1 MRKYLLLL
9 LISIAA
15 CTPKVAPSTDART
28 IAALKVKEVVIA
40 IGTIQHAAI
49 EFNKQGVINNEAT
62 EYTIDYIKS
71 ALNVIKTTPNGWR
84 LTVVKIL
91 DELEGKLNANAK
103 DKLSPYIDIAKILIL
118 RLV

>member
-1 MRKYLLLL
+1 M
-9 LISIAA
+9 
-15 CTPKVAPSTDART
+15 
-28 IAALKVKEVVIA
+28 
-40 IGTIQHAAI
+40 
-49 EFNKQGVINNEAT
+49 
-62 EYTIDYIKS
+62 
-71 ALNVIKTTPNGWR
+71 NVIKTTPNGWR